1 MGFSSLIDIVGSSII
16 GGMLLLML
24 FNINDSATE
33 NSYTYMSEL
42 TVQEALV
49 EVVALIEFDF
59 RKIGYCSDWTKI
71 PDPTRAI
78 LAAGANSISFI
89 TDTDNNGIVD
99 TLRYYL
105 GATSE
110 LTQTPN
116 PRDRYL
122 YRVINS
128 EAAIGANL
136 GITQFDLEY
145 FDALGNPI
153 NLPITQPS
161 EIFTMRISV
170 TVENIAAYDE
180 NYSNA
185 FWRQIRLAARNLRN
199 R

>member
-59 RKIGYCSDWTKI
+59 RKIGYCNDWTKI

-99 TLRYYL
+99 TLSYYL

>member
-59 RKIGYCSDWTKI
+59 RKIGYCSDWTQI
-71 PDPTRAI
+71 PDPTKAI

-153 NLPITQPS
+153 SLPITQPS

>member
-1 MGFSSLIDIVGSSII
+1 MGFSTLIDIIGSSII

-24 FNINDSATE
+24 ININDTATE
-33 NSYTYMSEL
+33 QSYVYAGEL

-49 EVVALIEFDF
+49 EVVTLIEHDF
-59 RKIGYCSDWTKI
+59 RKIGYCDDWTKI
-71 PDPTRAI
+71 PDPAKSI
-78 LAAGANSISFI
+78 LTADSTSISFL
-89 TDTDNNGIVD
+89 TDLNDNGVVD
-99 TLRYYL
+99 TLRYSL
-105 GATSE
+105 SDTSA
-110 LTQTPN
+110 LTHTPN

-122 YRVINS
+122 FRVANS
-128 EAAIGANL
+128 DSAIGVNL

-145 FDALGNPI
+145 YDALGNVIPF
-153 NLPITQPS
+153 PVAQPS